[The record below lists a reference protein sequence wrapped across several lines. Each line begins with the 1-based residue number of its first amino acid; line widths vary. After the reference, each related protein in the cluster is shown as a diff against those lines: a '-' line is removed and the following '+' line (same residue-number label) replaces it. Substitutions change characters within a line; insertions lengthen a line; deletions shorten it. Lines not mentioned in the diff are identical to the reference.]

1 MSTNRV
7 LADRVFINRMNT
19 RNEHCTKEEN
29 ENRKCFHIFLQADV
43 ALHSN
48 FPSQLI
54 GFCLPRITLLDFP
67 GRNEYA
73 AILPDLWYSSTIFFV
88 LVFQCEKLLYR
99 RAAAF
104 ASTHSLY
111 VLDAL
116 KTGAVPQPAG
126 REPLEVFAFLLAML

>member
-1 MSTNRV
+1 MLIVSGLGVSTNRV

-88 LVFQCEKLLYR
+88 LVFQCKQLLYR

-111 VLDAL
+111 VVDAL
-116 KTGAVPQPAG
+116 ENRRCSAADRPRAT
-126 REPLEVFAFLLAML
+126 

>member
-1 MSTNRV
+1 
-7 LADRVFINRMNT
+7 MNT
-19 RNEHCTKEEN
+19 GNEHSTKEEN

-48 FPSQLI
+48 FPGQLI

-88 LVFQCEKLLYR
+88 LVF
-99 RAAAF
+99 RAKNY
-104 ASTHSLY
+104 STDVPLP
-111 VLDAL
+111 LRQLILCTFWMRL

-126 REPLEVFAFLLAML
+126 REPLEMFAFLLAML